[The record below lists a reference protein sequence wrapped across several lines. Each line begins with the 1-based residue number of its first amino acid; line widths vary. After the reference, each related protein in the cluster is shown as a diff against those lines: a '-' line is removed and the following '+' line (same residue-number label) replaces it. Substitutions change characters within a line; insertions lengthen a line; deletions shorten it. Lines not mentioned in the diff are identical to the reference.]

1 MPGNEKSGNR
11 SGLARAPGAGRPKI
25 KAEFR
30 KGEQLIVERTSIVI
44 TPETPFTKP
53 EVGTILSVSEG
64 EIEIQIGD
72 DILVIRRPD
81 ENE

>member
-1 MPGNEKSGNR
+1 MPGNNQSGNR
-11 SGLARAPGAGRPKI
+11 SGLPRAPGAGRPKV

-30 KGEQLIVERTSIVI
+30 RGEQLIVERTPLVI
-44 TPETPFTKP
+44 TPETTFTKP
-53 EVGTILSVSEG
+53 EVGTILSVSEN

-72 DILVIRRPD
+72 DILVLRRPD